1 MVETGLNP
9 EVLEPHS
16 WSLQALQ
23 NMMQAVVVAGDGK
36 TYHIF
41 PCSEAELQRMHGKAG
56 SVSDIII
63 VIILIATV
71 TIPVVIPRQ

>member
-1 MVETGLNP
+1 
-9 EVLEPHS
+9 
-16 WSLQALQ
+16 
-23 NMMQAVVVAGDGK
+23 MMQAVVVAGDGK